1 MNEPT
6 SPPAVSPIPLA
17 SDFLVRH
24 PLRIDLPDG
33 THVRFLDVRGAA
45 RSAMH
50 WNRPISDE
58 ITGSQV
64 DRAECKRLAEG
75 NGWHGGGE

>member
-6 SPPAVSPIPLA
+6 STPAAAPIHLA
-17 SDFLVRH
+17 SDFIVSH

-33 THVRFLDVRGAA
+33 MHLRFRDIRGAA
-45 RSAMH
+45 RSAVH
-50 WNRPISDE
+50 WNCTISDE

-64 DRAECKRLAEG
+64 DRAECKRLASG
-75 NGWHGGGE
+75 NSWHGGGE